1 MSKHIITLLLMVC
14 LFGSTT
20 QAQSSQT
27 PQAYS
32 AAHFKEVTTEG
43 SSPLQKAVN
52 KPVVH
57 TSPLPFSTNATIDLE
72 WEGTKNEQAFKALQ
86 RARALWQKEQTEA
99 ALLVLEVTEN
109 KLETEQDTELLIKIY
124 QLSANIYEHEGDFS
138 KALYYKKQQVQA
150 QQALMADAGRTVSL
164 RNSADETARINVLQ
178 EETALRSRQLGLAIL
193 GGSVLFIFALLLY
206 KQSLQ
211 NRRLAEELELRVQ
224 QRTKDLED
232 SNQALQRFAYI
243 ASHDLKTPLRTIVSL
258 LSLIRKKI
266 KNFKDLELEELMRMT
281 SAGAT
286 RMTSM
291 IDSLLTFARVN
302 SSIQPME
309 HQEISLEAVVESIRE
324 NLGNIAINKPLRIL
338 SSSLPVVSGNEVKLY
353 QLFQNLI
360 TNGLKYNN
368 STQPTIEVK
377 ARPQPGGFHL
387 IQVADNGIGIDAEFH
402 DSVFEMFTRLHSS
415 FDYEGT
421 GIGLALS
428 KLIVEQHGG
437 NIWIE
442 ANPSGGTIFC
452 FTLPKSASVKLN

>member
-1 MSKHIITLLLMVC
+1 MSKHITTLFLMVC

-20 QAQSSQT
+20 QANPTQT
-27 PQAYS
+27 PQTYS
-32 AAHFKEVTTEG
+32 ASHFAKVTAG
-43 SSPLQKAVN
+43 GASPSQKAVN

-57 TSPLPFSTNATIDLE
+57 ASPMPFSTNSTANLE
-72 WEGTKNEQAFKALQ
+72 REVIRNEQALNALQ
-86 RARALWQKEQTEA
+86 RARMLWQKKQTEA
-99 ALLVLEVTEN
+99 ALLVLKDTEN
-109 KLETEQDTELLIKIY
+109 KLGEERNSELLAELY
-124 QLSANIYEHEGDFS
+124 QLFALIYEGEGDFR
-138 KALYYKKQQVQA
+138 KALHYKEQQVQA
-150 QQALMADAGRTVSL
+150 QQALMAEAGRTVSL
-164 RNSADETARINVLQ
+164 RNSPDEAARINVLQ
-178 EETALRSRQLGLAIL
+178 EETTLRSRQLGLAIL
-193 GGSVLFIFALLLY
+193 GGSILFIFALLLY

-258 LSLIRKKI
+258 LSLIRRKI
-266 KNFKDLELEELMRMT
+266 KSFKDVELEELMRMT

-302 SSIQPME
+302 SSIQPIE
-309 HQEISLEAVVESIRE
+309 PQEISLEAVVGSIRE
-324 NLGNIAINKPLRIL
+324 NLGNIEINKPLRIL

-368 STQPTIEVK
+368 SAEPMVEIK
-377 ARPQPGGFHL
+377 AKPQSGDYHL
-387 IQVADNGIGIDAEFH
+387 IQVVDNGIGIDEEFH

-415 FDYEGT
+415 VDYEGT

-442 ANPSGGTIFC
+442 ANPTGGTVFC
-452 FTLPKSASVKLN
+452 FTLPKTTRGNLN